1 MQQATS
7 QMFLRQ
13 RIEEIIC
20 RHMNKKPGFL
30 LFVLY
35 LTTIPFSVFGNNE
48 VVEKWH
54 KKELVL
60 ISSRAYDNPIYEVTF
75 FGAEF
80 ISPSG
85 TKYVVRGFWDG
96 SSSWKVRFMPNQ
108 TGRWRYRTIC
118 SDQSNDGLNEIEG
131 TFHCIPT
138 RNKNEI
144 YKRGLLKHPEMSY
157 HLTYDD
163 GKPFLY
169 IGCTAWNG
177 GLLSTPEEWEQ
188 YLSNRKANGYSVIQL
203 VTTQWRGATVNAEN
217 ETAFSGTD
225 SITINPSFFRRLDAR
240 IDRINDY
247 GLIAA
252 PVMLWAYG
260 NSNPGSSLPVGSATK
275 LAEYILARYDAN
287 HVIWNLGGDGY
298 YLKENEER
306 WKHIGRSV
314 FGENDHHN
322 IVTLHPRGLSWYGT
336 VFNDESWLDMISYQT
351 GHANSKNVVSWKTEG
366 PVVREWETLIPRP
379 MLDTEPVYEN
389 GHNAKEV
396 RNSAYWSIFS
406 TPVAGVSYGSHTI
419 WPWLRKGDKPI
430 NHGEKEPSPISWFDA
445 LSHDG
450 SIQTGN
456 LGDFFRTFDWWKLYP
471 ANHLLKEQPGLLDY
485 REWQMVLAT
494 PDRSLILV
502 YIPLQGVIQLST
514 INTKHYSARWFD
526 TERNKYVKVKMD
538 PNNNDLLFRSPVQSD
553 AVLILSKK
561 K

>member
-1 MQQATS
+1 MQRMAFK
-7 QMFLRQ
+7 MFLYPGFVD
-13 RIEEIIC
+13 C
-20 RHMNKKPGFL
+20 GCKLKNKKTVIL

-35 LTTIPFSVFGNNE
+35 LTAIQFCICGNDE
-48 VVEKWH
+48 VIEKWH

-60 ISSRAYDNPIYEVTF
+60 TSSGSYNNPIYEVTF

-85 TKYVVRGFWDG
+85 TKCVVRGFWDG
-96 SSSWKVRFMPNQ
+96 STAWKVRFMPNQ

-118 SDQSNDGLNEIEG
+118 SDQSNDGLNGIEG
-131 TFHCIPT
+131 TFHCIPN
-138 RNKNEI
+138 RSKEEI
-144 YKRGLLKHPEMSY
+144 YKRGLLKHPEKSY
-157 HLTYDD
+157 HLTYND

-188 YLSNRKANGYSVIQL
+188 YLFNRKANGYSVIQL

-217 ETAFSGTD
+217 ETAFSGIDT
-225 SITINPSFFRRLDAR
+225 IEINPSFFRRLDER

-260 NSNPGSSLPVGSATK
+260 NSNPGSFLPVGSATK

-287 HVIWNLGGDGY
+287 HVIWNLGGDGQY
-298 YLKENEER
+298 MKENEER
-306 WKHIGRSV
+306 WKQIGRRV
-314 FGENDHHN
+314 FGENHHHN

-336 VFNDESWLDMISYQT
+336 VFNEESWLDMISYQT
-351 GHANSKNVVSWKTEG
+351 GHTNSRNVVRWKTEG
-366 PVVREWETLIPRP
+366 PVVTEWDKLLPRP
-379 MLDTEPVYEN
+379 MIDTEPVYEN

-430 NHGEKEPSPISWFDA
+430 NHGKKEPSAISWLDA
-445 LSHDG
+445 LSHEG
-450 SIQTGN
+450 SIQTGY
-456 LGDFFRTFDWWKLYP
+456 LADFFRTIDWWKLYP
-471 ANHLLKEQPGLLDY
+471 ANQLLKEQPGLVDY
-485 REWQMVLAT
+485 TRYQMVLAT

-502 YIPLQGVIQLST
+502 YIPAPDVIQLST

-526 TERNKYVKVKMD
+526 TVNNKYVKEKID
-538 PNNNDLLFRSPVQSD
+538 PNNRELVLRSPVQSD
-553 AVLILSKK
+553 AVLILNKK